1 MRALFTRG
9 PHFLIYLFSPL
20 YMLIFLAFKKKIGIY
35 DLDLA
40 QGTLFQAFSQW
51 EGGV

>member
-1 MRALFTRG
+1 
-9 PHFLIYLFSPL
+9 
-20 YMLIFLAFKKKIGIY
+20 MLIFLAFKKKIGIY